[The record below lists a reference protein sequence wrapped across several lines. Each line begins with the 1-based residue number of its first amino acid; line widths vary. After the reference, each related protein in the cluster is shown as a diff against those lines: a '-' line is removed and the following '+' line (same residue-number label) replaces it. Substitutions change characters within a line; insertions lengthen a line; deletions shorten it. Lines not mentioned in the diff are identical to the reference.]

1 MYEIKKGAVVWCEL
15 DGKGSEQRGTRPCV
29 VVSVNQINDTSSVV
43 CVVPMTS
50 RTKRLDLPEHIGVD
64 WIARGHKINHSIV
77 LCEHIKTI
85 SKERII
91 SYGGYVK
98 YEDVIRI
105 NNGIRALLGL

>member
-50 RTKRLDLPEHIGVD
+50 RTKRLDLPEHIAVD
-64 WIARGHKINHSIV
+64 WTTIWRKINHSIV

-91 SYGGYVK
+91 SYGGYIK
-98 YEDVIRI
+98 CEDVLRI